1 MPQSSHCFFVSNCI
15 GERNLRNF
23 VLFLIFSSLNGLHIS
38 LWICIDFILSAL
50 LMDIGAAIGLA
61 LTIQDNPLLFDG
73 LTEHKGLAI
82 AGAVGLIAGLIML
95 L

>member
-1 MPQSSHCFFVSNCI
+1 
-15 GERNLRNF
+15 
-23 VLFLIFSSLNGLHIS
+23 
-38 LWICIDFILSAL
+38 
-50 LMDIGAAIGLA
+50 MDIGAAIGLA